1 MNLKAKDHQRF
12 IHIAKIQHKTRNPIE
27 NILYCLKNMQPAKNS
42 AERERERER
51 DGT

>member
-27 NILYCLKNMQPAKNS
+27 NILYCLKNMQPTKNS
-42 AERERERER
+42 AERERERWNLK
-51 DGT
+51 